1 VPNIRQYSRLNWEAL
16 SRQLSGEHVKGSL
29 MTARR
34 LPVDL
39 SPTILLFAALAVI
52 CWALGYFRD
61 SPLLDAL
68 GSVFA
73 IIALVTKLAKKPRA
87 R

>member
-1 VPNIRQYSRLNWEAL
+1 
-16 SRQLSGEHVKGSL
+16 

-34 LPVDL
+34 LAVDL
-39 SPTILLFAALAVI
+39 RPTILLFVGLAVI

-73 IIALVTKLAKKPRA
+73 ITALVAKLAKKARA